1 MYTDLKSVSILI
13 SLLKQYE
20 IDHIVIS
27 AGTRHIPFVFS
38 VEQDNF
44 FKTYSVV
51 DERSA
56 SFFALGMI
64 EKIQK
69 PVAIVCTSG
78 TAACNYV
85 SAVNEAFYQKLP
97 LVVLTADRN
106 QYYLNQQE
114 EQMVMQDGLYGRAVK
129 KTVTLPIVR
138 DEKDAWYCSRLVNE
152 ALLEI
157 NRGEIGPVHI
167 NFPVEDN
174 YPTSNVIF
182 AFHTRELEKANR
194 ISRLDVEDD
203 LYAWKEK
210 VEQLRKAKVM
220 IIYGQH
226 GKVSA
231 EELSAINRFCKVFNC
246 IFSVDLLSNMICDK
260 AIFTYASVN
269 TISPEKLETILPDI
283 VITMNG
289 HTVSG
294 IKAKLKGY
302 SKKFKHW
309 HISADGTVSDPF
321 KVQTDIIACKNTT
334 FFNRFAE
341 LAEQMPANDV
351 DSYYQQ
357 WKDTIKTSGNGL
369 SPNDCNFEFS
379 SIYAVQQLMNRIPEG
394 SLLHLANSNSVR
406 IANNFSLKKGIEVY
420 ANRGTHGIDG
430 SMSAFIGQASVSS
443 ELCYLIIGDLSFFYD
458 MNAFWNRYVGK
469 NVRILVNN
477 NSGGGIF
484 HSPYYQQGEEFKRI
498 DQHIAAEHHTSVK
511 AWAEAVGFKY
521 FGVSD
526 KEQMQD
532 ALKEFN
538 CTSDS
543 PMIIETFTNMDVDV
557 DQMAEVTRQIKAY
570 TQIGKLA
577 SSLPKPAKKTLK
589 KMLGR

>member
-1 MYTDLKSVSILI
+1 MYTDLKSVQILI

-20 IDHIVIS
+20 IEHIVIS

-38 VEQDNF
+38 VEQDNYF
-44 FKTYSVV
+44 TTYSVV

-56 SFFALGMI
+56 SFFALGLI

-85 SAVNEAFYQKLP
+85 SAINEAFYQKLP

-114 EQMVMQDGLYGRAVK
+114 EQMVMQDGLYGKAVK

-138 DEKDAWYCSRLVNE
+138 DEKDVWYCSRLVNE

-182 AFHTRELEKANR
+182 SFNTKEIAEANR

-203 LYAWKEK
+203 ALVWKKK

-226 GKVSA
+226 GKVND
-231 EELSAINRFCKVFNC
+231 EEQKAINRFCKVFNC
-246 IFSVDLLSNMICDK
+246 VFSVDLLSNMLCDK
-260 AIFTYASVN
+260 SIFTFSSVN
-269 TISPEKLETILPDI
+269 TISPEKFETILPDI

-289 HTVSG
+289 HTVSA
-294 IKAKLKGY
+294 IKAKLNGY
-302 SKKFKHW
+302 SKRFKHW
-309 HISADGTVSDPF
+309 HVSKEGTISDPF
-321 KVQTDIIACKNTT
+321 KVQTDIIACTNTT
-334 FFNRFAE
+334 FFNRFSE
-341 LAEQMPANDV
+341 IAEQLPAGNMDM
-351 DSYYQQ
+351 YYKE
-357 WKDTIKTSGNGL
+357 WKDAIKTSGNGM

-379 SIYAVQQLMNRIPEG
+379 SVYAIQQLMNQIPKG

-406 IANNFSLKKGIEVY
+406 IANNFSLKKEIEVY

-430 SMSAFIGQASVSS
+430 SMSAFIGQACVSS

-458 MNAFWNRYVGK
+458 MNALWNRYVGK

-484 HSPYYQQGEEFKRI
+484 HAPYYQQGNEFKRI
-498 DQHIAAEHHTSVK
+498 DQHIAAAHHTSVK

-526 KEQMQD
+526 KEQMQK

-538 CTSDS
+538 CTSDR
-543 PMIIETFTNMDVDV
+543 PMIIETFTDKDVDIE
-557 DQMAEVTRQIKAY
+557 QMAQVTRQIKSY
-570 TQIGKLA
+570 TQMGKLA
-577 SSLPKPAKKTLK
+577 SGIPEPAKKVLK
-589 KMLGR
+589 KILRK

>member
-13 SLLKQYE
+13 SLLKQYQIE
-20 IDHIVIS
+20 HIVIS

-38 VEQDNF
+38 VEQDNY

-56 SFFALGMI
+56 SFFALGII

-152 ALLEI
+152 ALLEL
-157 NRGEIGPVHI
+157 NHGETGPVHI

-174 YPTSNVIF
+174 YPTSNIIF
-182 AFHTRELEKANR
+182 SFKTRELEKANR

-203 LYAWKEK
+203 LFKWKKK
-210 VEQLRKAKVM
+210 VEQLRKAKVL

-231 EELSAINRFCKVFNC
+231 DELSAINRFCKVFNC
-246 IFSVDLLSNMICDK
+246 IFCVDLLSNMVCDK
-260 AIFTYASVN
+260 AIFTYASIN
-269 TISPEKLETILPDI
+269 TISTEKLESILPDI

-289 HTVSG
+289 HTVSA

-302 SKKFKHW
+302 SDRFKHW
-309 HISADGTVSDPF
+309 HISADGVVSDPF
-321 KVQTDIIACKNTT
+321 KVQTDIIACMNKT

-341 LAEQMPANDV
+341 LAEEMPGNDT

-357 WKDTIKTSGNGL
+357 WKDAILASGNGL
-369 SPNDCNFEFS
+369 SPNECDFKFS
-379 SIYAVQQLMNRIPEG
+379 SIYAVQQIMKMIPEG

-406 IANNFSLKKGIEVY
+406 IANYFSLKKEIEVY

-430 SMSAFIGQASVSS
+430 SMSSFIGQASVSS

-458 MNAFWNRYVGK
+458 MNAFWNRYVGN
-469 NVRILVNN
+469 NVRILINN

-484 HSPYYQQGEEFKRI
+484 HAPYYQQGEEFERI
-498 DQHIAAEHHTSVK
+498 DQHIAAGHHTSVK
-511 AWAEAVGFKY
+511 SWAEAVGFKY

-526 KEQMQD
+526 KKQMQD

-538 CTSDS
+538 CRSDK
-543 PMIIETFTNMDVDV
+543 PIIIETFTNMDVDIT
-557 DQMAEVTRQIKAY
+557 QMAEVTHQTKGY
-570 TQIGKLA
+570 TQAGKFAA
-577 SSLPKPAKKTLK
+577 SIPEPAKRTLK
-589 KMLGR
+589 KLLGR